1 MQILLH
7 GLNGNLVKAINHLLT
22 IRCEMSC
29 LLILE
34 KTARRE
40 NRGAVCVCYD
50 LADTFQIW
58 RGVFMY
64 AIKEFATVKN
74 HQVVLGLPA
83 CFDENEEVEV
93 IVLSKKRAELDYDF
107 WNSDELEQVGK
118 IGLNSK
124 SFVEDDEDYSTW

>member
-1 MQILLH
+1 
-7 GLNGNLVKAINHLLT
+7 
-22 IRCEMSC
+22 
-29 LLILE
+29 
-34 KTARRE
+34 
-40 NRGAVCVCYD
+40 
-50 LADTFQIW
+50 
-58 RGVFMY
+58 MY